1 MDDLDLAYAG
11 IARQAELVRAG
22 EVSPVELVELYL
34 RRIERI
40 DQHLNAFGVVL
51 AERALAEARQ
61 AEGRSGAGGDR
72 PLLGVPVAVK
82 DNLDVAGEVTTM
94 GSHAFGGPAS
104 ADAEVV
110 RRLRAAGAIVIGKT
124 HLSELA

>member
-40 DQHLNAFGVVL
+40 DQHLNAFRVVL

-61 AEGRSGAGGDR
+61 AEGRSGAGGGRAGGGGRR
-72 PLLGVPVAVK
+72 PVVG
-82 DNLDVAGEVTTM
+82 VAGGVKEHPGRAGEGTAY
-94 GSHAFGGPAS
+94 GSRAYGPPAA
-104 ADAEVV
+104 ADSEVV
-110 RRLRAAGAIVIGKT
+110 
-124 HLSELA
+124 